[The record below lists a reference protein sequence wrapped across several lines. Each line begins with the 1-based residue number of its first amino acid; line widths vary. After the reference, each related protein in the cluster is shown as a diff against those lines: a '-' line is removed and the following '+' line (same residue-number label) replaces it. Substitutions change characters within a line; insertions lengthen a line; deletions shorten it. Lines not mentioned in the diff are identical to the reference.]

1 MNQTGLKTTCAYCG
15 VGCGVT
21 VPTENDRRVNVSG
34 DAQHPANRG
43 RLCVKGTHLGDVLPL
58 KDRLLI
64 PSVHGEPVS
73 WDLASQTIADKIRQA
88 QAQYGA
94 NSVAFYLSGQLL
106 TEDYY
111 AANKLAKGFLGTANV
126 DTNSRL
132 CMASAV
138 AAHVRA
144 FGEDAPPS
152 CYEDVEIADLVVV
165 TGSNLA
171 WAHPVLFQRLQA
183 ARAEQPS
190 KKMVVI
196 DPRKTATALE
206 ADLHLAIKPGA
217 DGQLFNALLVYL
229 DKHQACAREYIAE
242 HVSGYAQTLAAAT
255 LDVGTDSRIQAE
267 LCGLPEADLL
277 AFFALFAQTPK
288 TTTLWS
294 MGINQSESGVD
305 KSNAIINVHLAT
317 GRIGQPGASAF
328 SITGQPNA
336 MGGRE
341 VGGLAN
347 QLAIHRG
354 FDADSIAQVG
364 AFWQASH
371 MAQKPGLKA
380 VDLFDAC
387 LAGDIKV
394 LWIMATNPVASL
406 PDANKIRAALAQVE
420 TLIVSEV
427 VQSTD
432 TLDCADIRLPALA
445 WGEKDGTV
453 TNSERTISRQRPFLI
468 APGQAR
474 ADWWALATV
483 AQKLGFTD
491 AFAWHHAHEI
501 FREHARLSRLNRA
514 TALSFDLS
522 AVADL
527 SLAEYQDWLP
537 QQWPLDGT
545 TRTPRLFGDG
555 QFPSHDGRAQM
566 VPISP
571 ISVDQP
577 DGGDYILNTGRLR
590 DQWHTMARTGYAMA
604 LNQHS
609 PQFELHIHPNDAE
622 HNAIVNGDLV
632 AVRSDLGSFYAL
644 ARIDAAQ
651 QPSELFAAMHW
662 NRQFASHGGVANVIA
677 SRVDPISGQPA
688 SKHARV
694 QLAKQTSQA
703 NGFLFI
709 GDGQP
714 APDWLNELL
723 WFKTHTRQGT
733 LYRFFSLQ
741 QSLADFIALRSQD
754 GTPCT
759 MSLTDSSQQSAQ
771 WIGQDAGGLQFW
783 LSIHRAAT
791 PWPDSLFLDRAAE
804 QPNPGLSL
812 NALLTGQQDDAPIR
826 GKMVCTCFS
835 VTDSQ
840 ITDFLQSH
848 AQASLSTLQT
858 ALCCGT
864 NCGSCL
870 TEVKTLM
877 KDKASARTASADA
890 LC

>member
-1 MNQTGLKTTCAYCG
+1 MKQIGLQTTCAYCG

-21 VPTENDRRVNVSG
+21 VPAANERGISVSG
-34 DAQHPANRG
+34 DAQHSANQG
-43 RLCVKGTHLGDVLPL
+43 RLCVKGTHLGDTLPL
-58 KDRLLI
+58 KDRLL
-64 PSVHGEPVS
+64 EPTIQGKSVS

-132 CMASAV
+132 CMSSAV

-152 CYEDVEIADLVVV
+152 CYEDVEIADLVVL

-183 ARAEQPS
+183 ARSQHPG

-196 DPRKTATALE
+196 DPRATATAKE
-206 ADLHLAIKPGA
+206 ADLHLAIKPGT

-229 DKHQACAREYIAE
+229 DQHNSCATDYIAQ
-242 HVSGYAQTLAAAT
+242 HVSGYANTLLAAKIN
-255 LDVGTDSRIQAE
+255 VGTNTRIQAD
-267 LCGLPEADLL
+267 LCGLLEADLL
-277 AFFALFAQTPK
+277 AFFELFAQTPK
-288 TTTLWS
+288 TTSLWS

-364 AFWQASH
+364 EFWHATQ
-371 MAQKPGLKA
+371 MAHEPGLKA

-387 LAGDIKV
+387 LAGEIKV
-394 LWIMATNPVASL
+394 LWIMATNPVASM
-406 PDANKIRAALAQVE
+406 PDANKIRAALAQVD

-453 TNSERTISRQRPFLI
+453 TNSERTISRQRAFLVP
-468 APGQAR
+468 PGRAR
-474 ADWWALATV
+474 ADWWAIAAV
-483 AQKLGFTD
+483 AQKLGFVD
-491 AFAWHHAHEI
+491 AFAWQHGHEI
-501 FREHARLSRLNRA
+501 FREHARLSRLNSN
-514 TALSFDLS
+514 TPLTFDLS

-527 SLAEYQDWLP
+527 SLDDYQDWQP
-537 QQWPLDGT
+537 QQWPLAANPK
-545 TRTPRLFGDG
+545 TPDQPSTQRLFSDG
-555 QFPSHDGRAQM
+555 RFATADGRAKM

-571 ISVDQP
+571 TSVDHP
-577 DGGDYILNTGRLR
+577 APGNFILNTGRLR

-609 PQFELHIHPNDAE
+609 PQFELHIEPADAQT
-622 HNAIVNGDLV
+622 HNIASGDLV
-632 AVRSDLGSFYAL
+632 EVGSAVGRFYAL
-644 ARIDAAQ
+644 ARIDSAQ
-651 QPSELFAAMHW
+651 QASELFAAMHW
-662 NRQFASHGGVANVIA
+662 NRHFASHGGVANVIA

-688 SKHARV
+688 SKHALV
-694 QLAKQTSQA
+694 QLAKQPYHA

-709 GDGQP
+709 SDSQIPPG
-714 APDWLNELL
+714 WLNEVL
-723 WFKTHTRQGT
+723 WFKTHTLHGS
-733 LYRFFSLQ
+733 LYRFFCVQ
-741 QSLADFIALRSQD
+741 QSLVDFINKRDQD
-754 GTPCT
+754 GTPST
-759 MSLTDSSQQSAQ
+759 GTLTDSGRQSAQ
-771 WIGQDAGGLQFW
+771 WILQDRLGLQFW
-783 LSIHRAAT
+783 LSVQTTAM
-791 PWPDSLFLDRAAE
+791 PWPDSHFLDQAAD
-804 QPNPGLSL
+804 QPDLALSL
-812 NALLTGQQDDAPIR
+812 NALLTGTFDDSPEV
-826 GKMVCTCFS
+826 GKTVCTCFS
-835 VTDSQ
+835 VTEHQ
-840 ITDFLQSH
+840 ITTFLQAH
-848 AQASLSTLQT
+848 PAPGLASLQT

-870 TEVKTLM
+870 SEVKELVREH
-877 KDKASARTASADA
+877 AGAES
-890 LC
+890 

>member
-1 MNQTGLKTTCAYCG
+1 MNQLGLQTTCAYCG

-21 VPTENDRRVNVSG
+21 VPAANDRGVRVSG
-34 DAQHPANRG
+34 DAQHPANKG

-58 KDRLLI
+58 KDRLLEPLI
-64 PSVHGEPVS
+64 QGVPVS

-152 CYEDVEIADLVVV
+152 CYEDVEIADLVVLV
-165 TGSNLA
+165 GSNLA

-183 ARAEQPS
+183 ARGHHPG

-196 DPRKTATALE
+196 DPRSTATAQE

-229 DKHQACAREYIAE
+229 DQHHACATDYIAQ
-242 HVSGYAQTLAAAT
+242 HVNDYAETLLAAKIN
-255 LDVGTDSRIQAE
+255 VGTNTRIQAD
-267 LCGLPEADLL
+267 LCGLREADLL
-277 AFFALFAQTPK
+277 AFFELFAQTPK

-305 KSNAIINVHLAT
+305 NSNAIINVHLAT

-364 AFWQASH
+364 EFWQAAQ
-371 MAQKPGLKA
+371 MAQAPGLKA

-387 LAGDIKV
+387 LAGKIKV

-420 TLIVSEV
+420 TLIVSDV

-453 TNSERTISRQRPFLI
+453 TNSERTISRQRAFLI
-468 APGQAR
+468 PPGRAR
-474 ADWWALATV
+474 ADWWAIAAV
-483 AQKLGFTD
+483 GQKLGFAD
-491 AFAWHHAHEI
+491 AFAWQHAHEI
-501 FREHARLSRLNRA
+501 FREHAQLSRLNS
-514 TALSFDLS
+514 TTPLTFDLS

-527 SLAEYQDWLP
+527 SLDDYQNWQP
-537 QQWPLDGT
+537 QQWPLDNKT
-545 TRTPRLFGDG
+545 KTPRLFSDG
-555 QFPSHDGRAQM
+555 RFATADGRARM

-571 ISVDQP
+571 TSVDQP
-577 DGGDYILNTGRLR
+577 ALGSYILNTGRLR
-590 DQWHTMARTGYAMA
+590 DQWHTMARTGYATA

-609 PQFELHIHPNDAE
+609 PQFELHMAPGDALQ
-622 HNAIVNGDLV
+622 HQLVNGDLV
-632 AVRSDLGSFYAL
+632 EVRSAAGSFYAL
-644 ARIDAAQ
+644 ARLDNAQ
-651 QPSELFAAMHW
+651 QASELFAAMHW
-662 NRQFASHGGVANVIA
+662 NRHFASHGGVANVIA

-688 SKHARV
+688 SKHALV
-694 QLAKQTSQA
+694 QLAKQPCHA

-709 GDGQP
+709 ADSQVRP
-714 APDWLNELL
+714 SWLNEVL
-723 WFKTHTRQGT
+723 WFKTHTRHGS
-733 LYRFFSLQ
+733 LYRFFCLQ
-741 QSLADFIALRSQD
+741 QSLVDFINRRNQD
-754 GTPCT
+754 DTPST
-759 MSLTDSSQQSAQ
+759 STLTDSGGQAAQ
-771 WIGQDAGGLQFW
+771 WIIQDGLGLQFW
-783 LSIHRAAT
+783 LSVQVAAL
-791 PWPDSLFLDRAAE
+791 PWPDSHFLDQAAN
-804 QPNPGLSL
+804 QPDLAVSL
-812 NALLTGQQDDAPIR
+812 NALLTGTFDDGVAV
-826 GKMVCTCFS
+826 GKTVCTCFS
-835 VTDSQ
+835 VSEQQ
-840 ITDFLQSH
+840 ISNFLQTHSEPGL
-848 AQASLSTLQT
+848 ASLQA

-870 TEVKTLM
+870 SEVKELVREH
-877 KDKASARTASADA
+877 AGVES
-890 LC
+890 